1 MMAVTMIKI
10 RDFQRRVLEWFEACF
25 SAQMA
30 KKRKRRLYAFFEEA
44 NELIQ
49 SGGMTREEAHAMVDH
64 VFNREPGEFSQEVAG
79 VFTTLCMV
87 ANSHDIDLED
97 AGEKELARIW
107 EAIPIIQA
115 KQAQKLRPND
125 EGEDG

>member
-1 MMAVTMIKI
+1 MI
-10 RDFQRRVLEWFEACF
+10 DLSTFQHRVLLWFETCF
-25 SAQMA
+25 GAAMV
-30 KKRKRRLYAFFEEA
+30 KRKKRRLYAFFEEA

-79 VFTTLCMV
+79 AFTTLCMV
-87 ANSHDIDLED
+87 ANSHDLELEVV
-97 AGEKELARIW
+97 GEKELARIW
-107 EAIPIIQA
+107 DAIPLIQA

-125 EGEDG
+125 GDEDG